1 MYFRFN
7 DNTVDNYGTVA
18 KELSQ
23 HTPQERKNKLKFKN
37 EDGNNEFVTKYK
49 DEMVEY
55 DEEEYQRRFE
65 AVAKICKKYKGKI
78 QHVIANDVLNV
89 DATQGNPTSTQYMK
103 RVKKLFKMIKK
114 ELNISYSNIIIK
126 SMPYKYCNIDIENTG
141 LILNNNDPSPS
152 AWTMYLSLVIPKL
165 TPKTLAEAQPYV
177 SGTRFEIKPEKHI
190 DLINI
195 DDNTIQ
201 PCLKYMSPEKDM
213 LVVGSISKTH
223 DINKYV
229 VDLTDVFNKYTNFDN
244 MVSDLKKYI
253 ITPIHEILEKSKT
266 KILKIQ
272 MIPYKNYDEND
283 DDYDVNNEH
292 NTYEVL
298 CLLKEYIEKDKRF
311 HKYSITKF
319 NISKECFDIRISRY
333 IECRT
338 YTFYKSSGYTYDN
351 SRDILDI
358 THYETCWE

>member
-37 EDGNNEFVTKYK
+37 EDG
-49 DEMVEY
+49 
-55 DEEEYQRRFE
+55 
-65 AVAKICKKYKGKI
+65 
-78 QHVIANDVLNV
+78 
-89 DATQGNPTSTQYMK
+89 
-103 RVKKLFKMIKK
+103 
-114 ELNISYSNIIIK
+114 
-126 SMPYKYCNIDIENTG
+126 
-141 LILNNNDPSPS
+141 
-152 AWTMYLSLVIPKL
+152 
-165 TPKTLAEAQPYV
+165 
-177 SGTRFEIKPEKHI
+177 
-190 DLINI
+190 
-195 DDNTIQ
+195 
-201 PCLKYMSPEKDM
+201 
-213 LVVGSISKTH
+213 
-223 DINKYV
+223 
-229 VDLTDVFNKYTNFDN
+229 
-244 MVSDLKKYI
+244 
-253 ITPIHEILEKSKT
+253 
-266 KILKIQ
+266 
-272 MIPYKNYDEND
+272 
-283 DDYDVNNEH
+283 NNEH